1 MPEEKK
7 INSSASAKTQSEK
20 VEYIKPTAQ
29 KSSNAWIWWVVGCC
43 GCLIVVV
50 IIAAIILAVTGYLTF
65 SKVSNELNNLDTGS
79 YDYNYD
85 YSYPDGSTSD
95 YNYDTEDWEKELGD
109 MFSEDF
115 FNSLD
120 LPSTD
125 STSDASINSL
135 T

>member
-7 INSSASAKTQSEK
+7 INTSPSTKASSDK
-20 VEYIKPTAQ
+20 VEYVKPTEQ

-50 IIAAIILAVTGYLTF
+50 IIAAIILAVTGYFTF

-85 YSYPDGSTSD
+85 YTYPDDSTTD
-95 YNYDTEDWEKELGD
+95 YNYDTEDWEKEFGD

-115 FNSLD
+115 FNSLEQPD
-120 LPSTD
+120 TSTD
-125 STSDASINSL
+125 STTPNSL